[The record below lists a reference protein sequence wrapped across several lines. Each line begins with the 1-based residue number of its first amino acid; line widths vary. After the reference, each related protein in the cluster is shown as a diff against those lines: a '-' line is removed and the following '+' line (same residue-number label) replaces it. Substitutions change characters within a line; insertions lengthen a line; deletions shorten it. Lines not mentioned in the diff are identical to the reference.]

1 MKKAEYPAEIQNL
14 IAHLKRLP
22 GIGPRSAERVAIS
35 LLQTKKALA
44 IDLAHALTAAVGHVI
59 SCGRCGFFR
68 SDGGLCSVCDASE
81 RDASVICVVEQP
93 TDILPLERSGAYRGQ
108 YHVLGGKIS
117 PLDNI
122 HPEDLRIDALDRRLA
137 TEPVEE
143 VIIAVGS
150 DVEGEATAHYLGQH
164 LATRENLRLTR
175 LAQGLPAG
183 GGLDHADDLTL
194 FRALS
199 GRQRL

>member
-35 LLQTKKALA
+35 LLQTRKALA
-44 IDLAHALTAAVGHVI
+44 VDLAHALTAAVGHVVA
-59 SCGRCGFFR
+59 CGRCGFFR
-68 SDGGLCSVCDASE
+68 SEGGHCSVCDATE
-81 RDASVICVVEQP
+81 RDATVICIVEQP

-117 PLDNI
+117 PRDNI

-137 TEPVEE
+137 VEPVEE

-164 LATRENLRLTR
+164 LAGRENLRLTR